1 MFAII
6 KMKKK
11 LYKMMKECIFNTN
24 LDAFISKIV
33 LLRVFFFENFDM
45 KGISELD
52 SLDWKV
58 EMGKY

>member
-6 KMKKK
+6 KMKKN

>member
-33 LLRVFFFENFDM
+33 LLRVFFF
-45 KGISELD
+45 
-52 SLDWKV
+52 
-58 EMGKY
+58 